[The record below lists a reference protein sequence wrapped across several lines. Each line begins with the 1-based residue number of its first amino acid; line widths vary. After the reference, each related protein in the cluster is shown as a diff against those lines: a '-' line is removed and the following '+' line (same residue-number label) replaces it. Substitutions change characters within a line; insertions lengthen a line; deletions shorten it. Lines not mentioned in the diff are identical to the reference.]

1 MAETN
6 EHAVTDRRARLTSH
20 PSEGV
25 NSLWHW
31 RRRVPLRRVAV
42 NFVVIY
48 ACRYLPFLTWK
59 LVLLRSIGVRIG
71 PFAAPGL
78 GATFDPFFPQLI
90 SVGANTI
97 IGYNT
102 VVMAHEFLLEELR
115 TGPVVI
121 GRDVVIGANCTVLAG
136 VVIGDG
142 AVVSAHSL
150 VNADVAPGGRVGGV
164 PARPLRGAD
173 ARH

>member
-1 MAETN
+1 VLEDNTQHIAIKR
-6 EHAVTDRRARLTSH
+6 HARLTSH
-20 PSEGV
+20 PAGRM
-25 NSLWHW
+25 NSMWDW
-31 RRRVPLRRVAV
+31 RSRVPLRRVAV
-42 NFVVIY
+42 NFAVVY
-48 ACRYLPFLTWK
+48 ACRYLPFLRWK
-59 LVLLRSIGVRIG
+59 LMLLRAIGIHIG

-78 GATFDPFFPQLI
+78 GSTFDVFYPQLI

-102 VVMAHEFLLEELR
+102 VILAHEFLREELR

-121 GRDVVIGANCTVLAG
+121 GRDVVIGANCTILAG

-150 VNADVAPGGRVGGV
+150 VNADVGAGARVGGV
-164 PARPLRGAD
+164 PARPLRGTKE
-173 ARH
+173 